1 MIVLQL
7 LPVVLSLMILGAH
20 FLRAGS
26 VVMVAV
32 VVVLLSMLCVR
43 RRWAA
48 RTVQVALVLG
58 MVEWGRTLMT
68 LASARAENGEP
79 LLRMALILGSVAL
92 VTGLS
97 TLVFRAARVRSWYHD
112 NQTRVSVGGEQ
123 A

>member
-1 MIVLQL
+1 
-7 LPVVLSLMILGAH
+7 MILGAH